1 MQIPTEE
8 EHELI
13 KMHMIMPFLLD
24 IFQDNINKT
33 KDSQLRFGELFV
45 LHMESLMNKVSQ
57 EHAVIRKE
65 LLKKG
70 IKVFEQERSNGE
82 LRAEYVCR
90 GYKGRKVI
98 LMARVKAELQ
108 RKIADYLN
116 VDVERLRV

>member
-13 KMHMIMPFLLD
+13 KMHLIMPFMLD
-24 IFQDNINKT
+24 VFQDNIQKM

-45 LHMESLMNKVSQ
+45 LQLEDLMNRVSQ
-57 EHAVIRKE
+57 EHAVIRQE
-65 LLKKG
+65 LRKRG
-70 IKVFEQERSNGE
+70 IKVFNQERSNGE
-82 LRAEYVCR
+82 LRAEFMCR

-108 RKIADYLN
+108 MKIADYLN
-116 VDVERLRV
+116 VDVEKMRE